1 MKKHILTGLLL
12 TVLLF
17 LSSCQQSSQEDQVSS
32 TDIQWMD
39 WTEAVESA
47 RSKKKKKIFVDM
59 YTDWCGWCK
68 RMDRSTFAE
77 PEVVQYMNKHFYPV
91 KFDAEQKEEINYNGK
106 NFKFVSAGRRGYHEL
121 AGTLLNGRL
130 SYPSFVFLDENE
142 DRIMISPGYKRKDE
156 FLKELQF
163 IVEGAYKNMSLVKYK
178 AQNSDS

>member
-1 MKKHILTGLLL
+1 MKNSILSGLFLSL
-12 TVLLF
+12 VLLF
-17 LSSCQQSSQEDQVSS
+17 ASCQNNAHEGQESATEIKWV
-32 TDIQWMD
+32 D

-47 RSKKKKKIFVDM
+47 RTENKKKIFVDM

-106 NFKFVSAGRRGYHEL
+106 DFKFVAAGKRGYHEL

-163 IVEGAYKNMSLVKYK
+163 VVEGAYKSMSLEEYK